1 MDDNVRRSLAHG
13 QVIDITT
20 TGRRTKSARR
30 IEIVDH
36 VIDGRI
42 YISGSPRNRTRAWIH
57 NLAADP
63 HLTIHLKAPVTADVP
78 ATARIIDDQA
88 ERRPIFEWI
97 VAHAWHGQDVE
108 QMLEASP
115 LIEVTLEDVPVPV
128 G

>member
-1 MDDNVRRSLAHG
+1 M
-13 QVIDITT
+13 
-20 TGRRTKSARR
+20 
-30 IEIVDH
+30 
-36 VIDGRI
+36 
-42 YISGSPRNRTRAWIH
+42 
-57 NLAADP
+57 
-63 HLTIHLKAPVTADVP
+63 P
-78 ATARIIDDQA
+78 ATARIIDDPA

>member
-1 MDDNVRRSLAHG
+1 MEDSVRRSLAHG
-13 QVIDITT
+13 QVLDITT
-20 TGRRTKSARR
+20 IGRRSGTARR

-63 HLTIHLKAPVTADVP
+63 HLTLHLRAPVTGDVP
-78 ATARIIDDQA
+78 ATARIIDDPA
-88 ERRPIFEWI
+88 ERRTIFEWI

-115 LIEVTLEDVPVPV
+115 LIEVTPEDVPGPV